1 MAGYIFSVAKSL
13 MNEVKEENIKKGY
26 FTPYTPAITEE
37 YMSVEK
43 ERSRKAL
50 EKVLVATFADFI
62 TMQAGDNI
70 YFMSDRKLYGV
81 GTLVNIGDD
90 CKYDNYSDA
99 SKLLP
104 NCRQEITTYLTTEN
118 DRVGWV
124 CFFMP
129 GNHFL
134 DKGVDMDDVLRYK
147 PSAFRMLRAFEGLS
161 FIKIDDEENRALKEY
176 LYIVNEATDSNLEM
190 CRDFDSSVHERVASI
205 NLDAYKMDISKA
217 LLDEENKSFVL
228 SEMFIEAALLQS
240 IARHENSI
248 IGEWNY
254 LTHQL
259 IASPFKPLEY
269 IDKMD
274 VFGYKFSKCYPDE
287 PKLISK
293 YLLIEL
299 KKKKINKAAL
309 EQTMQYVDWV
319 CKEYASG
326 DYSRVEAYVVGDSA
340 VRNVD
345 EIMEDNC
352 QRDFIIETHPV
363 KTQRWNNLHLI
374 KYCIGDSIEFQE
386 M

>member
-1 MAGYIFSVAKSL
+1 MAGYIFSVAKRL
-13 MNEVKEENIKKGY
+13 MNGVREENIKKGY
-26 FTPYTPAITEE
+26 FTPFTPAITEE
-37 YMSVEK
+37 YMLAEK
-43 ERSRKAL
+43 KRSRKAI

-62 TMQAGDNI
+62 TMKEGDNI
-70 YFMSDRKLYGV
+70 YFLSDRKLYGV
-81 GTLVNIGDD
+81 GTLVNIGGD
-90 CKYDNYSDA
+90 CKYDNYIDA

-104 NCRQEITTYLTTEN
+104 NCRQESGAYLTTEN
-118 DRVGWV
+118 DRVRWV
-124 CFFMP
+124 CFFVP

-134 DKGVDMDDVLRYK
+134 EKGADMDDVLRYK
-147 PSAFRMLRAFEGLS
+147 PSAFKMLRAFEGLS

-176 LYIVNEATDSNLEM
+176 LYLVNENISSNLEAGG
-190 CRDFDSSVHERVASI
+190 DFDSSVHEKVASM

-217 LLDEENKSFVL
+217 LLDEENRSFVL

-240 IARHENSI
+240 LTRQENLA
-248 IGEWNY
+248 IGDWDY
-254 LTHQL
+254 ITHQL
-259 IASPFKPLEY
+259 IASPFKPLEH

-274 VFGYKFSKCYPDE
+274 VFGYKFSRSYPDE

-293 YLLIEL
+293 YLIIEL
-299 KKKKINKAAL
+299 KKGKINKAAL
-309 EQTMQYVDWV
+309 EQTMQYLDWV

-345 EIMEDNC
+345 GIMEDNC

-363 KTQRWNNLHLI
+363 KTQKWNNLHLI
-374 KYCIGDSIEFQE
+374 RYCIGDSVEFQE